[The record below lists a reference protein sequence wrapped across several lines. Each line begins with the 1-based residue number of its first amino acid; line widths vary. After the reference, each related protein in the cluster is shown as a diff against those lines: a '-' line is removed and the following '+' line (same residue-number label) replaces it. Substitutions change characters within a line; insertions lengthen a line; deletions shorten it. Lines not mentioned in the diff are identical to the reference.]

1 STMARDGQLPAV
13 LGRPSPTRAPQN
25 ALILQAVLTIIFIFA
40 ANSVG
45 SVGTILDYIGLPL
58 TLIMGATVAGVFVL
72 RRREP
77 KRERPFRIP
86 LYPITPLIFIGLSI
100 WMALSAITQN
110 WKTAAA
116 SAGTVLL
123 VWAVKPLLTRAEK
136 LHPHSKQT

>member
-1 STMARDGQLPAV
+1 
-13 LGRPSPTRAPQN
+13 
-25 ALILQAVLTIIFIFA
+25 VLTIIFIFA